1 MNHTLVTFLGRTR
14 RDPQTGYQRARYRF
28 PDEDAPRE
36 TPFFGMALAGHLN
49 PDAAVVLGTTGS
61 QWSVLVEHLAQ
72 GNEAET
78 ERVELFD
85 AETHSAITQPMLDD
99 VARLMSQAVG
109 LPVTPRLIPFGQDAH
124 EQYEILGTIAD
135 TVPNGDVSLDLTHG
149 FRHLGMVC
157 FLSAFMLERVRNLHV
172 RGLWYGA
179 LDMTDRTSGITPVLR
194 LDGLTR
200 VRRWVVALD
209 RFDATGD
216 YGVFAPLLIED
227 GVASDKAGCLER
239 AAFFERT
246 QNLSDAARQ
255 LRTFLPVLDAPLAGA
270 AGLFQTR
277 LAERLRWVKSEG
289 LAEHQRKLAF
299 EHLKRGDYLRAAVF
313 GWEALRTLE
322 CERRGLPADDHATG
336 RKPAIDRLGDE
347 MHAGEHPEWK
357 KSAFLLLRDVRNALA
372 HGNPPGSRRSRQVL
386 QSPDRLRPELETAF
400 QRLLAKE
407 R

>member
-14 RDPQTGYQRARYRF
+14 QDPNTGYQRAKYRF
-28 PDEDAPRE
+28 TDEDAPRE
-36 TPFFGMALAGHLN
+36 TPFFGMALAGHLR
-49 PDAAVVLGTTGS
+49 PDAAVILGTSGS

-72 GNEAET
+72 GDEVET
-78 ERVELFD
+78 ARLELLD
-85 AETHSAITQPMLDD
+85 AETHSTITQSMLDD
-99 VARLMSQAVG
+99 VAPVMSRAVG
-109 LPVTPRLIPFGQDAH
+109 LSVTPRLIPFGQQAD
-124 EQYEILGTIAD
+124 EQYEILGEIAD
-135 TVPNGDVSLDLTHG
+135 AVPNGDVSFDLTHG
-149 FRHLGMVC
+149 FRHLGMVG

-200 VRRWVVALD
+200 VRRWVDALD

-227 GVASDKAGCLER
+227 GVAEDKAGCLAR

-255 LRTFLPVLDAPLAGA
+255 LRTFLPILDTPLAGA

-277 LAERLRWVKSEG
+277 LTERLRWIKAGG
-289 LAEHQRKLAF
+289 LADHQRKLAF
-299 EHLKRGDYLRAAVF
+299 EHLKRRDFLRAAVF
-313 GWEALRTLE
+313 GWEALHTLE
-322 CERRGLPADDHATG
+322 CERHGLPSDDYATG
-336 RKPAIDRLGDE
+336 RKPAMDRLDE
-347 MHAGEHPEWK
+347 EMRAGKHPEWK

-372 HGNPPGSRRSRQVL
+372 HGNPPRHPRSRQVL
-386 QSPDRLRPELETAF
+386 GDPDRLRSELEKAF
-400 QRLLAKE
+400 QRLLEKQ